1 LPRDVLDAR
10 AVESGVDESIVLAP
24 KYSDS
29 NLAESFGP
37 TVLDAPCS
45 DERRETRLED
55 ALERVLGVVSG
66 RRLALLTGA
75 GASTES
81 GIPDYRGPGTRARAR
96 NPIQYRQ
103 FLADPLM
110 RQRYWARSVLGWP
123 RMADARPNPG
133 HAALAQLEQA
143 GVVSGIVTQN
153 VDRLHSVAGSR
164 RVVELHGALAE
175 VVCLSC
181 RRIESR
187 ACLQEQLLELNPGWL
202 TRPVE
207 YAPDGDADLS
217 PELVR
222 DFRIVDCPSC
232 GGVLKPHVVFFGEA
246 VPKDRVTLAY
256 EVLDSA
262 SALVVVGSSLTV
274 WSGFRFVRHASE
286 RGLPIVV
293 VNLSE
298 TRADG
303 MAALCVSA
311 RSGEILPALA
321 HALAPSSSSRRASG

>member
-1 LPRDVLDAR
+1 
-10 AVESGVDESIVLAP
+10 VLAP

-29 NLAESFGP
+29 EPVSGP
-37 TVLDAPCS
+37 TLLETVGANELVRT
-45 DERRETRLED
+45 DERAL
-55 ALERVLGVVSG
+55 AASLERLLSVLGG

-96 NPIQYRQ
+96 NPIQYRA

-123 RMADARPNPG
+123 RMAGARPNPG
-133 HAALAQLEQA
+133 HAALAELEQA
-143 GVVSGIVTQN
+143 GIVSGIVTQN

-175 VVCLSC
+175 VICLSC
-181 RRIESR
+181 RRIDSR
-187 ACLQEQLLELNPGWL
+187 ARLQEQLLELNPGWL
-202 TRPVE
+202 SRPVE
-207 YAPDGDADLS
+207 YAPDGDAELP

-222 DFRIVDCPSC
+222 DFRIVDCAGC

-246 VPKDRVTLAY
+246 VPKDRVALAY

-262 SALVVVGSSLTV
+262 AALVVVGSSLTV
-274 WSGFRFVRHASE
+274 WSGFRFVRYASE
-286 RGLPIVV
+286 HALPIVV

-298 TRADG
+298 TRADTL
-303 MAALCVSA
+303 AALCVPA
-311 RSGEILPALA
+311 RAGEILPELA
-321 HALAPSSSSRRASG
+321 RALAPASGAPRASG

>member
-1 LPRDVLDAR
+1 
-10 AVESGVDESIVLAP
+10 VLAP
-24 KYSDS
+24 KYTHSD
-29 NLAESFGP
+29 FGP
-37 TVLDAPCS
+37 TLLEAANTNESMHAVPMPS
-45 DERRETRLED
+45 DS
-55 ALERVLGVVSG
+55 LERLLGVLGG

-103 FLADPLM
+103 FLGDPLM
-110 RQRYWARSVLGWP
+110 RRRYWARSVLGWP

-133 HAALAQLEQA
+133 HGALVELERA
-143 GVVSGIVTQN
+143 GIVSGIVTQN
-153 VDRLHSVAGSR
+153 VDRLHSAAGSQ

-175 VVCLSC
+175 VICLGC
-181 RRIESR
+181 RRVESR
-187 ACLQEQLLELNPGWL
+187 AHLQEQLLELNPGWL

-207 YAPDGDADLS
+207 YAPDGDAELPS
-217 PELVR
+217 ELVQ

-246 VPKDRVTLAY
+246 VPKDRVAAAY

-262 SALVVVGSSLTV
+262 AALVVVGSSLTV
-274 WSGFRFVRHASE
+274 WSGFRFVRYANE

-298 TRADG
+298 TRADPL
-303 MAALCVSA
+303 AALCVPA
-311 RSGEILPALA
+311 RAGELLPALA
-321 HALAPSSSSRRASG
+321 RALGAAS

>member
-1 LPRDVLDAR
+1 VR
-10 AVESGVDESIVLAP
+10 AVDESIVLAP
-24 KYSDS
+24 NHSAPEPHA
-29 NLAESFGP
+29 AEPPASGQ
-37 TVLDAPCS
+37 TLLEAAPDNDPVAI
-45 DERRETRLED
+45 DEAGLEQ
-55 ALERVLGVVSG
+55 ALERLLPVIGG

-96 NPIQYRQ
+96 NPIQYRA
-103 FLADPLM
+103 FLGDPLM

-123 RMADARPNPG
+123 RMANARPNPG
-133 HAALAQLEQA
+133 HAALVELERA
-143 GVVSGIVTQN
+143 GIVSGIVTQN
-153 VDRLHSVAGSR
+153 VDRLHSVAGSQ

-175 VVCLSC
+175 VICLGC

-187 ACLQEQLLELNPGWL
+187 ACLQEQLLDLNPGWL

-207 YAPDGDADLS
+207 YAPDGDAELP

-222 DFRIVDCPSC
+222 GFRIIDCASC

-246 VPKDRVTLAY
+246 VPKDRVSSAY

-262 SALVVVGSSLTV
+262 AALVVVGSSLTV
-274 WSGFRFVRHASE
+274 WSGFRFVRHANE
-286 RGLPIVV
+286 RGLPIVL

-303 MAALCVSA
+303 LAALCVPA
-311 RSGEILPALA
+311 RSGELLPALA
-321 HALAPSSSSRRASG
+321 RVLVS